1 MQAYFNVAKLARIRM
16 PQIRLAGPIAC
27 NEWQW
32 YNWAND
38 RIRGTDGRYYC
49 WLEYFIKRIA
59 EEQRACRTRLLDV
72 LDVHFYPG
80 ETAPGDIV
88 QLHRVWFDQ
97 TYTYPGANGVKRLG
111 TTGWDGSITKEYIF
125 ARCRSWLNTY
135 LGPDHGVGLGVS
147 EMGIQGDNPNVTA
160 VWYASTLGVFA
171 DEGVELFTPW
181 TWKTGMWEVLHLF
194 SRYTQAVRVQA
205 SSDNEALVSGYASV
219 SQDSNDVTVIL
230 VNRSLSQITPVRL
243 CLANISLT
251 QTQYTTLTLSSLPST
266 ETFRTH
272 TDNAIKKGA
281 AVVATDGT
289 ISLTMSPL
297 SITAILIS
305 SELESQ
311 E

>member
-1 MQAYFNVAKLARIRM
+1 M

-38 RIRGTDGRYYC
+38 RIKGTDGRYYC

-59 EEQRACRTRLLDV
+59 EEQRASRTRLLDV

-80 ETAPGDIV
+80 ETASADIV

-97 TYTYPGANGVKRLG
+97 GYNYPGANGVKRLG
-111 TTGWDGSITKEYIF
+111 SSGWDGSITKEYIF
-125 ARCRSWLNTY
+125 ARCRTWLNTY
-135 LGPDHGVGLGVS
+135 LGANHGVGLAVT

-194 SRYTQAVRVQA
+194 SRFSQDTRCQA

-219 SQDSNDVTVIL
+219 GQDSNDVTVIL
-230 VNRSLSQITPVRL
+230 VNRSSSQIVPVRL
-243 CLANISLT
+243 SLANVSLT
-251 QTQYTTLTLSSLPST
+251 KTQYTTLTLSSLPGT
-266 ETFRTH
+266 ETFRSH
-272 TDNAIKKGA
+272 TDNALKKGA
-281 AVVATDGT
+281 AVVSGDGT
-289 ISLTMSPL
+289 ISLTVSPL
-297 SITAILIS
+297 SVTAVLLS
-305 SELESQ
+305 ASQ
-311 E
+311 DVAR